1 MIKQLGFTSAE
12 YTIIEEFIAKFGIK
26 QLFVLINHWQGT
38 AESAE
43 DFIYSLTERLASN

>member
-1 MIKQLGFTSAE
+1 MIKQLGFTSDE

-26 QLFVLINHWQGT
+26 QLFVLINHWQDT

-43 DFIYSLTERLASN
+43 DFIYSLTERLARN